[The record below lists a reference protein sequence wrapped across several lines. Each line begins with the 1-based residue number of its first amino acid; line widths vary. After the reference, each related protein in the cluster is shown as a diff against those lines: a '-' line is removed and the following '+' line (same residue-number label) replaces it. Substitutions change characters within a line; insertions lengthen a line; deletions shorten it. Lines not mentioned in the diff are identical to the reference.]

1 MGVWLG
7 MTGQPYGRDWALAD
21 GKWDDIFSAASTAK
35 QPLATPGET
44 PSHDPKQG
52 PWEGLQAPEKKPT
65 VRFSVDIDLD
75 LSDRLSAKARELR
88 KPKTE
93 LVRMLLEWALAEE

>member
-1 MGVWLG
+1 
-7 MTGQPYGRDWALAD
+7 MTGQPYGRAWALAD

-35 QPLATPGET
+35 QPPAGPGET
-44 PSHDPKQG
+44 PGHDPKQG